1 MARRDFKA
9 LERRRLRAAR
19 LFEQGR
25 TQAEVARQLGVSS
38 MTASRWWRAWAKQG
52 REALRGAGRAGR
64 KPRLS
69 ADQLVQVEQALRE
82 GPNAHGYVTDLWTLP
97 RIRDVIERVTGVRYH
112 EGHVWRVMRQLGW
125 SLQKPTT
132 RARERDEEAIRR
144 WVRERWP
151 QLKKTPHAGEPA
163 SSSSTRAGSR
173 SGRRS
178 GARGHRAAGRRS

>member
-1 MARRDFKA
+1 
-9 LERRRLRAAR
+9 
-19 LFEQGR
+19 
-25 TQAEVARQLGVSS
+25 

-69 ADQLVQVEQALRE
+69 AHELVQVEQALRD

-97 RIRDVIERVTGVRYH
+97 RIRDVIEWVTGVHYH
-112 EGHVWRVMRQLGW
+112 EGHVWRVMRKLGW

-151 QLKKTPHAGEPA
+151 QVKKTPRGVEPR
-163 SSSSTRAGSR
+163 SSSSTRAASR
-173 SGRRS
+173 NGPRSAARGRPAAKRRS
-178 GARGHRAAGRRS
+178 